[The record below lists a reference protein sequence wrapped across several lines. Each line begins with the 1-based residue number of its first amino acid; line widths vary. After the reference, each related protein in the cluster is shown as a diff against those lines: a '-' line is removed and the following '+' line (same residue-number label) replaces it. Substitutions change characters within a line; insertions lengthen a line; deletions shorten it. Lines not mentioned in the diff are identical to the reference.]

1 MAGLRRPDFLHL
13 AQMPVRVIAS
23 YRNVVI
29 TRWLVGGTRSTTG
42 LIIRCSTSRE
52 DGGVPQPDRNPTL
65 PQAFPKVS
73 LKKSPAI
80 QQPKATE
87 LPGQV
92 SPPLPGGE
100 PCAFAGRKAQSP
112 RATFSFSLRQIVL
125 LPGAPKGADEFEFLA
140 AACAAMALISSKQV
154 RSRTDKPLAPSKGNQ
169 AKICFSHRRIPR
181 TISSYRD
188 LWIADVELRQHAD

>member
-73 LKKSPAI
+73 LKKARQFSSQRP
-80 QQPKATE
+80 PNCRDRS
-87 LPGQV
+87 LPPSRGV
-92 SPPLPGGE
+92 S
-100 PCAFAGRKAQSP
+100 
-112 RATFSFSLRQIVL
+112 
-125 LPGAPKGADEFEFLA
+125 
-140 AACAAMALISSKQV
+140 
-154 RSRTDKPLAPSKGNQ
+154 LAPSPGERRKAPVLPSLSPSG
-169 AKICFSHRRIPR
+169 KLCFYQVRRKALTNLNFWPPRVRPWRSSHLNRSARGPTNLSLPPR
-181 TISSYRD
+181 EIKPKYVSHTGEYRGP
-188 LWIADVELRQHAD
+188 